1 MIRVEVSNHTV
12 RYDQK
17 FHFPCKMNA
26 NSNTGKLSPESAMA
40 DIHRISA
47 GSWVPEAELV
57 LDAL

>member
-26 NSNTGKLSPESAMA
+26 NSNTGKLSPKSAMA
-40 DIHRISA
+40 DIHRVSA
-47 GSWVPEAELV
+47 GSWVPEAE
-57 LDAL
+57 